1 MSKRPFDVVGWSPV
15 LAGVTV
21 GLAAMLAGCGDA
33 GSDAPIATAQTVTES
48 VAAPID
54 EDRLAAVI
62 RLLDSLPADRRPA
75 FTPSME
81 PFDGSALPSESLV
94 AAHRRRYAA
103 AMEPA
108 PHAAVWRDD
117 PAIATAL
124 DREHL
129 AADELART
137 LTRVG
142 CAHQVSHLTDLN
154 ELAADTRLNLLRLC
168 EQWDATAGAAEG
180 LAGRNRSLLGE
191 AIGELVALDEYLTLL
206 QAVPESNRR
215 IAHAHWPQ
223 LKTFLP
229 PTQLR
234 DQLERIVEV
243 DFVPTVLPVGGP

>member
-1 MSKRPFDVVGWSPV
+1 MHPV
-15 LAGVTV
+15 A
-21 GLAAMLAGCGDA
+21 
-33 GSDAPIATAQTVTES
+33 
-48 VAAPID
+48 
-54 EDRLAAVI
+54 RLAARRGAAAV
-62 RLLDSLPADRRPA
+62 RAADRAVRRVGPA
-75 FTPSME
+75 GRIADRDASP
-81 PFDGSALPSESLV
+81 PLCRGDGAG
-94 AAHRRRYAA
+94 
-103 AMEPA
+103 PA
-108 PHAAVWRDD
+108 RGVWRDD